1 MLFTHRE
8 PEHVGGTVQTL
19 GDAEKLLP
27 RDAGGW
33 AQPGSTTLA
42 NGRWLRLSLHPGCGG
57 ACRRRAVPLT
67 PRLISPA
74 WSQSRARLSTGTL
87 PTWPAPAPVGSWGWQ
102 ERGWGPSTVLC
113 ADTAPSSPS
122 AEPAQ
127 PSRIRPSL
135 PLPASPLAAGFPPAH
150 LGDAWCSQLG
160 PARHNMVSGARSLP
174 WGPCPTQHP
183 PMPSAECS
191 SRIPGHGGPAAPTF
205 LIFRGTWARWLTG
218 YAPCSD

>member
-19 GDAEKLLP
+19 GDAEKLLL

-74 WSQSRARLSTGTL
+74 LVAEQSSSLHRDAAHMAST
-87 PTWPAPAPVGSWGWQ
+87 
-102 ERGWGPSTVLC
+102 
-113 ADTAPSSPS
+113 SPS
-122 AEPAQ
+122 GVVGM
-127 PSRIRPSL
+127 
-135 PLPASPLAAGFPPAH
+135 AGERM
-150 LGDAWCSQLG
+150 G
-160 PARHNMVSGARSLP
+160 P
-174 WGPCPTQHP
+174 
-183 PMPSAECS
+183 
-191 SRIPGHGGPAAPTF
+191 
-205 LIFRGTWARWLTG
+205 
-218 YAPCSD
+218 